1 MQHRFTPS
9 GHIPCWDAVQR
20 FQLENF
26 GLDSTRC
33 QRPSDQ
39 EMACLKAG
47 PGKALTRHATLHQVY
62 SNGCSTGRNETN
74 MFQRTLRV

>member
-33 QRPSDQ
+33 QRSRDG
-39 EMACLKAG
+39 MLKSWSGKG
-47 PGKALTRHATLHQVY
+47 PDKTCY
-62 SNGCSTGRNETN
+62 STSGIFKWLFNGPKRNKHVSTDIKG
-74 MFQRTLRV
+74 VGG